1 MLRVGALVSGG
12 GRTVIN
18 LQKAILRGEVPAEI
32 VTVIAHR
39 DDIPAV
45 KRCRDQGILVNI
57 VPATTDDSYADH
69 IDEML
74 EMHNVELVCLAGYL
88 RHFRV
93 GEKWEGKT
101 INIHPALLPRH
112 GGKGMFGHH
121 VHRSVLAS
129 GDTHTGCTVHLVNE
143 EYDQGQVLIQRTCAV
158 HAEDDVDSLAE
169 RVFQEECV
177 AMPEAVKAI
186 AEGTISLPSA

>member
-18 LQKAILRGEVPAEI
+18 LQEAITRGEVPADI
-32 VTVIAHR
+32 AVVIAHR
-39 DDIPAV
+39 EDLPAVARCREHGIVVSVVPPIPEESCEDRIDDI
-45 KRCRDQGILVNI
+45 
-57 VPATTDDSYADH
+57 
-69 IDEML
+69 L
-74 EMHNVELVCLAGYL
+74 EKHGVELVCLAGYL
-88 RHFRV
+88 RRFRV

-121 VHRSVLAS
+121 VHRAVLAS
-129 GDTHTGCTVHLVNE
+129 GDTHTGCTVHVVDE
-143 EYDQGQVLIQRTCAV
+143 EYDHGQTLIQRTCQV
-158 HAEDDVDSLAE
+158 KTGDDPESLAA
-169 RVFQEECV
+169 RVFQEECI

-186 AEGTISLPSA
+186 AEGKIILPSA